1 MSRDNNAAVPL
12 RTPTAIPVSTAG
24 ILPTDAVAVIRD
36 HLAPILGPWAT
47 SSRVRLTRLPEPGLL
62 RPLVAQVNVQLTAG
76 RRARAQVAAA
86 TMSEVVG
93 LVAARLIGQL
103 DLFPDALAECLRQRA
118 GALPPPTPP
127 ERLPPSIR
135 RVVRRKTGQ
144 PATMPVTAAI
154 VILEA
159 MDYRF
164 HLFRERYS
172 HQESIVI
179 RAGAG
184 GYRILQARPNPIGL
198 EITAPP
204 IALAALRRSSLVQAK
219 ARLDLTGAS
228 FDVYADHQTGRLQ
241 ALYARYDGHY
251 GLLASTVA
259 ARSAHGT
266 S

>member
-1 MSRDNNAAVPL
+1 MSGENNAAVPL
-12 RTPTAIPVSTAG
+12 RVPAAIPVSTAG

-62 RPLVAQVNVQLTAG
+62 RPLLAQVDVQLSAG
-76 RRARAQVAAA
+76 RRVRAQVSAA

-93 LVAARLIGQL
+93 LLAGRLIGQL
-103 DLFPDALAECLRQRA
+103 TLYPDALAECLRQRA

-127 ERLPPSIR
+127 ELHPPTVR
-135 RVVRRKTGQ
+135 RVVRRKVGQ
-144 PATMPVTAAI
+144 PATLPVTEAI
-154 VILEA
+154 AILEA

-164 HLFRERYS
+164 HLFREKYS
-172 HQESIVI
+172 HEESIVI

-184 GYRILQARPNPIGL
+184 RYRILQARPNPIGL

-204 IALAALRRSSLVQAK
+204 IALAALRRSSLVNAK
-219 ARLDLTGAS
+219 ARLDLTGAA
-228 FDVYADHQTGRLQ
+228 FDVFTDQQTGRLQ

-251 GLLASTVA
+251 GLLASTVTV
-259 ARSAHGT
+259 RSAHGT